1 MRADWRTAQ
10 AEPMTTLH
18 ALAPITGL
26 VTAFRPVAT
35 PSSQVSLLTFE
46 THLRRPVFADFAL
59 ACAAARAV
67 ADPANWHETRLLA
80 WVLLPD
86 HWQGLVETPDEA
98 ARLRLVQNLKA
109 ATTRCVRNWDPAI
122 DPLWARATQERRLR
136 RDDDRAEAARY
147 LIAEPVRNG
156 LVASLDDYP
165 FWNSE
170 WV

>member
-1 MRADWRTAQ
+1 MRADGRTAQ
-10 AEPMTTLH
+10 AVPMTTLP

-35 PSSQVSLLTFE
+35 PSSHVSLLTFE
-46 THLRRPVFADFAL
+46 THLRRPVFRDFAL
-59 ACAAARAV
+59 GCAAARAI
-67 ADPANWHETRLLA
+67 ADPSNWREARLLA

-109 ATTRCVRNWDPAI
+109 ATTRCVRDWDPAI
-122 DPLWARATQERRLR
+122 EPLWARATQERRLR

-147 LIAEPVRNG
+147 LVSEPVRAG
-156 LVASLDDYP
+156 LAKRLDDYP